1 MHSGRMAA
9 RADPLVIGAI
19 GGSGT
24 RVFSKISRHAG
35 VFMGGHVDQQEDSQP
50 VSRFYSEFASEY
62 LAANGR
68 LDDRQREQMSA
79 FLADRLRE
87 HLEGLP
93 APDHPWGI
101 KNSRSILMLPFWH
114 ERFPAMR
121 FLHVIRNGLDM
132 AYSEQQN
139 QVRRHGQ
146 AVLGA
151 EMDRPGPERAML
163 WWARVNGAAADYG
176 EAKLGDRYLRVRL
189 EDLCAAPKRT
199 VRSLFAFVQS
209 EGPIKAAV
217 REVTTPQTLGRWR
230 ERPQSEVVQ
239 LTALGEAALK
249 RFGYLSA

>member
-1 MHSGRMAA
+1 MDSRDMEA
-9 RADPLVIGAI
+9 RPDPLVIGAI

-24 RVFSKISRHAG
+24 RVFSKIIRRAG
-35 VFMGGHVDQQEDSQP
+35 VFMGGHVDGQEDSQP
-50 VSRFYSEFASEY
+50 LSRFYREFASEY
-62 LAANGR
+62 LAASGD
-68 LDDRQREQMSA
+68 LGDRHREQLA
-79 FLADRLRE
+79 TFLADSLRE

-93 APDHPWGI
+93 DPDNPWGV
-101 KNSRSILMLPFWH
+101 KNPRSILMLPFWH

-121 FLHVIRNGLDM
+121 FLHVIRSGLDM

-139 QVRRHGQ
+139 QIRRHGH
-146 AVLGA
+146 AILGRDI
-151 EMDRPGPERAML
+151 DRPWPERAML
-163 WWARVNGAAADYG
+163 WWARVNDAAADYG

-217 REVTTPQTLGRWR
+217 REVATPQTLGRWR

-239 LTALGEAALK
+239 LTTLGEPALK

>member
-1 MHSGRMAA
+1 MEA
-9 RADPLVIGAI
+9 RSDPLVIGAI

-24 RVFSKISRHAG
+24 RVFSKICRHTG

-50 VSRFYSEFASEY
+50 LSRFYCEFASEY

-68 LDDRQREQMSA
+68 LDDRQREQTSA

-93 APDHPWGI
+93 APDHPSGI

-139 QVRRHGQ
+139 QIRRHGD
-146 AVLGA
+146 AILGRDI
-151 EMDRPGPERAML
+151 DRPGPERAML

-209 EGPIKAAV
+209 EGPMKAAV